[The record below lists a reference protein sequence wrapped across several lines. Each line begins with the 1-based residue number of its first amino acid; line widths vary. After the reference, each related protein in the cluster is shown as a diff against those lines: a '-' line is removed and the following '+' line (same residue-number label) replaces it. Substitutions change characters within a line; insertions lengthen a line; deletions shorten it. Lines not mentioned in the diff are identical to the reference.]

1 MQVRPELTTCHNTQ
15 TDTTDNTVDISTTYN
30 IIYLCRPDI
39 LLNLV
44 HPLLMKIAMRDSTQ

>member
-1 MQVRPELTTCHNTQ
+1 MQVSPELTTCHNTQ